1 MHKSRDRNAWVS
13 RRSFLRKAVAG
24 AGATAA
30 AAVGAPSSIGASPRA
45 QAAAD
50 AEGTVPGIRIPPEF
64 EAAKHAVLPTFEFP
78 LSGAQIFAQAC
89 KEEGVAALF
98 CCPGNYNVIH
108 AIASTGIPAFGG
120 RHEGSMA
127 HAADAFI
134 RVTGELAVCSGTEGP
149 GFTDMICAI
158 ACANAA
164 RTPLLVVAS
173 NMAMFQEDTEAGI
186 QLGYQQP
193 TTEGL
198 KKYGKRIIIPGR
210 VHEYA
215 AYAFRQL
222 KSGVPKPVHLDF
234 PAEVA
239 NARFKDAGDLS
250 FYHDKTKYRTDS
262 RPHPSPKDITQAIDM
277 IKTAKRPMIVSSNGV
292 FYAKAWDA
300 LKKVAEKGQIPV
312 VESGAMKGQFSDAH
326 PLSANAAPSAL
337 AGADL
342 VVLVGQHCMP
352 TVGEF
357 AFGPDTRYI
366 RIDQSQEDIG
376 RNLPIDH
383 GIVSCEKAALEA
395 LADAMPAMKHDAWV
409 AEIAAARKKFEDQ
422 NVEYYKTGLSYADAV
437 HPAVIAHELGDF
449 LYNGKIPKDE
459 TTIASGGYGIARYT
473 RRVLRAYR
481 PGQIMNGAYQ
491 YGAIGPDVGYAVG
504 VAAAVT
510 LGAGVQKAYQ
520 GHPII
525 CVTGDAGV
533 GYTIME
539 LDTMCKH
546 RLPAIVI
553 VYNNNAW
560 GTWTQA
566 TREAYALP
574 IHLFQENLRYDKVAE
589 GLGAHGE
596 YVTTPAD
603 FRPALERAYQVA
615 VKERRPSL
623 INCQGKKEFWD
634 RQKFPPGAIGK
645 IEPGV
650 MSYYH

>member
-1 MHKSRDRNAWVS
+1 MTKGQGRQPGVS
-13 RRSFLRKAVAG
+13 RRTFLQHAVTG

-30 AAVGAPSSIGASPRA
+30 AAVGANAV
-45 QAAAD
+45 AAEAD
-50 AEGTVPGIRIPPEF
+50 VATPAIRIPAEF
-64 EAAKHAVLPTFEFP
+64 AAARTATLPAIDFP
-78 LSGAQIFAQAC
+78 MTGAQVFARAC

-98 CCPGNYNVIH
+98 TCPGNYPVIH
-108 AIASTGIPAFGG
+108 AIASTGIPTYGG

-134 RVTGELAVCSGTEGP
+134 RSTGEIAVCSGTEGP

-164 RTPLLVVAS
+164 RTPLLVLAS
-173 NMAMFQEDTEAGI
+173 NMSIYQEDTEAGI

-198 KKYGKRIIIPGR
+198 KKYGKRLINPKR

-215 AYAFRQL
+215 GYAFRQL
-222 KSGVPKPVHLDF
+222 KSGVPKPVHIDF

-239 NARFKDAGDLS
+239 SAKFKDASDLE
-250 FYHDKTKYRTDS
+250 FYHDKSRYRTDS
-262 RPHPSPKDITQAIDM
+262 RPHPSPADITRAVAL
-277 IKTAKRPMIVSSNGV
+277 IKTARRPMIVSSNGV

-300 LKKVAEKGQIPV
+300 LKRLAEKAQIPV
-312 VESGAMKGQFSDAH
+312 VESGAMKGQISDAS

-337 AGADL
+337 ASADL
-342 VVLVGQHCMP
+342 VIMVGQHCMP
-352 TVGEF
+352 IVGEF
-357 AFGPDTRYI
+357 AFGPDAKYI
-366 RIDQSQEDIG
+366 RIDQAAEDIG
-376 RNLPIDH
+376 RNMPIDL

-395 LADAMPAMKHDAWV
+395 LADAVPKMTHDTWL

-422 NVEYYKTGLSYADAV
+422 NLDYYKTALTYTDAV
-437 HPAVIAHELGDF
+437 HPAVIATELGEF
-449 LYNGKIPKDE
+449 LYGGKIPREE

-473 RRVLRAYR
+473 RRALRSYR

-491 YGAIGPDVGYAVG
+491 YGAIGPDVAYAVG
-504 VAAAVT
+504 VAA
-510 LGAGVQKAYQ
+510 GVQLGSGVQAAYK
-520 GHPII
+520 GHPIV
-525 CVTGDAGV
+525 CVTGDAGI
-533 GYTIME
+533 GYTLME
-539 LDTMCKH
+539 IDTMAKH
-546 RLPAIVI
+546 KLPAIVI

-566 TREAYALP
+566 SREPWALP

-589 GLGAHGE
+589 ALGGHGE
-596 YVTTPAD
+596 YVTKPAE
-603 FRPALERAYQVA
+603 FKPALERAYQIA
-615 VKERRPSL
+615 VKESRPSVV
-623 INCQGKKEFWD
+623 NCQGKKEFWD
-634 RQKFPPGAIGK
+634 REKFPPGQLGK